1 MELGDGMKLSA
12 GFMEGIEFNGLNDDV
27 LKLAGTV
34 AQTLH
39 GGVELDVVC
48 TIVGGAQHD
57 NSVAPL
63 LKDLMVLLDVFEELR
78 VFAVA
83 VLENSVALVSKVGG
97 FDVPVFG
104 FVFEGG
110 LFDVGGE
117 VGSELAR

>member
-1 MELGDGMKLSA
+1 
-12 GFMEGIEFNGLNDDV
+12 MEGVEFDGLNNDV

-48 TIVGGAQHD
+48 AIVRGAQHD
-57 NSVAPL
+57 DSVAAL
-63 LKDLMVLLDVFEELR
+63 LKDLMVLLEVFEELG
-78 VFAVA
+78 VLAVA
-83 VLENSVALVSKVGG
+83 VLKHSVALVPKVGG

-117 VGSELAR
+117 VGGELAR